1 VQPQLIAAFNGWR
14 GKLPNTDGLF
24 VTLEEGSLAAAH
36 FTATGW
42 DRVRSVRIGDDWE
55 IELKRLQTF
64 GRLARTSP
72 AEGAVYVDAP
82 GWLRNKAN
90 GSNDDVEWLDDEPA
104 QGGAVPDRFALLK
117 RLYA

>member
-14 GKLPNTDGLF
+14 GKLPKKDGWF
-24 VTLEEGSLAAAH
+24 VTLEEASLAAAH
-36 FTATGW
+36 FNDAGW
-42 DRVRSVRIGDDWE
+42 DRVHSVRIGDDWE

-72 AEGAVYVDAP
+72 VEGTVYVDAP
-82 GWLRNKAN
+82 RWLRDKA
-90 GSNDDVEWLDDEPA
+90 SSSDDVVWLDDEPA
-104 QGGAVPDRFALLK
+104 EAGPACDKFALLQ